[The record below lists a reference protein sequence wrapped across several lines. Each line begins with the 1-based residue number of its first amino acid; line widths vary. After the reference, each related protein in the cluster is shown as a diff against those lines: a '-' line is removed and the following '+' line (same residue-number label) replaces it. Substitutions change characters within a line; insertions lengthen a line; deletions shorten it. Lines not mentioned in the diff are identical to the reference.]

1 MPIAVALFIRVLS
14 FNHIYKRFSKKPFN
28 FNKISCVLCKRFTM
42 SLCPEWGPLLFRASA
57 PLDCVVRGVHS
68 AEIRTSLKLCHQCK
82 KRRIVFLVMRTGGLR
97 NLCTFL
103 LFENENGGDC
113 FINPPNLK
121 RKYFVIGS
129 KEAQHWEIKSAL
141 FSASTQQNTAEQE
154 QQIWAMATLNTHC
167 HCTKHASNVWP

>member
-1 MPIAVALFIRVLS
+1 MYSVDI
-14 FNHIYKRFSKKPFN
+14 IYYHFDKSEDLYY
-28 FNKISCVLCKRFTM
+28 SEHQHHSTV
-42 SLCPEWGPLLFRASA
+42 W
-57 PLDCVVRGVHS
+57 CVVRGVHS

-129 KEAQHWEIKSAL
+129 KEAQH
-141 FSASTQQNTAEQE
+141 
-154 QQIWAMATLNTHC
+154 
-167 HCTKHASNVWP
+167 